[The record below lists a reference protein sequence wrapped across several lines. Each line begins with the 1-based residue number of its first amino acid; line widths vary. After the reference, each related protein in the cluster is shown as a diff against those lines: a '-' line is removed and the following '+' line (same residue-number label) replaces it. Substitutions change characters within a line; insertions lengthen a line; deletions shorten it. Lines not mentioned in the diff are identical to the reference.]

1 MSNDTKHP
9 IFVAKI
15 KVIEK
20 RWHGWSPEGAKIPPK
35 ENEYEKP
42 SGSRLIIS
50 SSTHKMA
57 GVWGEDDQSVESQ
70 IGVDYIQKEGFR
82 LFISWKFPDKV
93 SFTPERTLEP
103 ISGKIFPIQ
112 SDLPLQKKELKVGES
127 FTIEP
132 FTMDAG
138 VKYEINLLDIFES
151 KS

>member
-1 MSNDTKHP
+1 MDEKKYP
-9 IFVAKI
+9 LYVAKI

-20 RWHGWSPEGAKIPPK
+20 RWHGWSPEGFKILPK
-35 ENEYEKP
+35 ENTYEKP

-57 GVWGEDDQSVESQ
+57 GVWGEEDQSVESQ
-70 IGVDYIQKEGFR
+70 TRVDYIQKEGFR
-82 LFISWKFPDKV
+82 IFISWKFSDKV

-103 ISGKIFPIQ
+103 ISGKAFPVQ
-112 SDLPLQKKELKVGES
+112 SDLPLQEKELKVGES

-138 VKYEINLLDIFES
+138 VKYEITLLDIFES
-151 KS
+151 KK